1 MAELEA
7 ATELFDL
14 FGETGFCTICQDDL
28 AEGER
33 VRAIRACQ
41 HLFHSRCLDPWLIS
55 KGDCPLCR
63 TSVRRAADP
72 AVVADASQTIQT
84 LYSTLQG
91 AQVPQGGHSVL
102 QRILTQLE
110 QLIDSTGSTA
120 AVPPT
125 PPNTTERMVLSY
137 CIAHG
142 MIKKFRSAAM
152 FDAHKQAIRTYL
164 GSFTLEGLRPLPIE
178 CDTFAALCRSR
189 LTYKA
194 ELMTRLGL
202 DEHAV
207 LNAQPIREMKVRL
220 SGVGAPLPDYWRA

>member
-63 TSVRRAADP
+63 TSVRRTTDT
-72 AVVADASQTIQT
+72 AVIADASQTIQT

-91 AQVPQGGHSVL
+91 AQVPQGGASVL
-102 QRILTQLE
+102 QRILTHIE
-110 QLIDSTGSTA
+110 QLIDRTGHTA

-220 SGVGAPLPDYWRA
+220 SGVGAPLADYWRA